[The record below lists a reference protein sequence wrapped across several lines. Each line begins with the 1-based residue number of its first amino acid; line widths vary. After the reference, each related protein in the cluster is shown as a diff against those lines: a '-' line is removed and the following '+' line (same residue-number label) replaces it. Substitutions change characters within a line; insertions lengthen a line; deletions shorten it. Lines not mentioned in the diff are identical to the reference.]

1 VDALEAA
8 ARLAFLQSAYAEA
21 ITLYEKSLKLRREM
35 ASKKRDT
42 RLQHGVVGVLNKIG
56 VSAARNGDFIL
67 AEQRLREALDLA
79 KKTNHTRGI
88 VGAID
93 HLAEVAWRQG
103 DFDTALERYRDCLTY
118 AQQQRGKFRDL
129 STLDSLIG
137 QGKTLMLQE
146 RYDEAAAAFAECLH
160 VLGEHSNKTDRAYAH
175 SDLSEVAFR
184 QGDYETAWRHAEE
197 SLRLR
202 REARNEWGI
211 AAAQQQLAQVE
222 HKLGRHAEA
231 LRHAK
236 ESLIIFERLQAKR
249 GLADCLLLIAAIAQD
264 NRDTRVAA
272 ALFGA
277 AEMLLDSRGAQLSRP
292 QRDYYE
298 KAHLAPARDCL
309 DKKAWAAGR
318 DLSLEQAVLL
328 AQGSRVP

>member
-1 VDALEAA
+1 
-8 ARLAFLQSAYAEA
+8 
-21 ITLYEKSLKLRREM
+21 M
-35 ASKKRDT
+35 
-42 RLQHGVVGVLNKIG
+42 
-56 VSAARNGDFIL
+56 SAARNGDFVL

-79 KKTNHTRGI
+79 KTTNHTRGI

-103 DFDTALERYRDCLTY
+103 DFDTALERYRECLTY
-118 AQQQRGKFRDL
+118 ARQQRGTFRDL

-137 QGKTLMLQE
+137 QGKVLMLQE
-146 RYDEAAAAFAECLH
+146 RYDEAAAAFAECLA
-160 VLGEHSNKTDRAYAH
+160 VLGAHGTKTDRAYAH

-184 QGDYETAWRHAEE
+184 KGDYETAWRHAEE

-202 REARNEWGI
+202 HEARNAWGI
-211 AAAQQQLAQVE
+211 ATSQQQLAQVE
-222 HKLGRHAEA
+222 HKRGLHAEA

-236 ESLIIFERLQAKR
+236 ESLSIFERLQAKR
-249 GLADCLLLIAAIAQD
+249 GLADGLLLVAAIAQD
-264 NRDTRVAA
+264 NGDMWVAA

-277 AEMLLDSRGAQLSRP
+277 AEMLLDSRGTQLARP

-298 KAHLAPARDCL
+298 KAHLAPARACL

-318 DLSLEQAVLL
+318 DLSLERAVLL
-328 AQGSRVP
+328 AQGGRGP